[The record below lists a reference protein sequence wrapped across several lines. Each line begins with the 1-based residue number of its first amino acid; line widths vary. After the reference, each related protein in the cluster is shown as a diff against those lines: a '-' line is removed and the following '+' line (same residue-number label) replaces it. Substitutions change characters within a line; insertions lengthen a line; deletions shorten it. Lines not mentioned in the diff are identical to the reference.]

1 MVKKLKIENGQLKE
15 RLEQAVHLSD
25 MYREQ
30 CINAEEHVARTRE
43 EIANNQAI
51 FQKRTSKLVDK
62 LELTTK
68 VSIFLVHYSNLKKW
82 RVL

>member
-1 MVKKLKIENGQLKE
+1 MKIENGQLKE

-43 EIANNQAI
+43 EIANNQTI

-68 VSIFLVHYSNLKKW
+68 VIFGRSYLLIWPVS
-82 RVL
+82 